1 MKRRASVLVAVLWCV
16 ALLSVVVVGSL
27 YTTRLNLG
35 AAKNFEDKVQA
46 HYLALAGIEKA
57 KALIFHEA
65 ETRKKAARN
74 HSGELFSGAE
84 ALRDVKFGRGMFR
97 VIRQGG
103 SEDNDQLVYGI
114 RDEESRLNINTAS
127 REDLMKIEDMRPE
140 VISSIIDWRD
150 GDNSPQPSGA
160 ERDYYASLKPPYIPR
175 NGEIQTIREMLLING
190 VTPELLLGE
199 DLNANGLLDP
209 EENDGEEN
217 APQDNRNNRLEAG
230 WSGLFCLKSA
240 IDNRSAAGD
249 ARVNVQTAGE
259 SELTGVKGITPEI
272 AKAIVAYRGRQKLE
286 NITDLMEVANLAP
299 ERPQPNQ
306 PGGGGPTQGGPQP
319 QQQQS
324 QPQQGGGA
332 PPNQGP
338 VQTVGPKLISQ
349 ELFEDICDYVTVDNS
364 STIKSVI
371 NVNTASVDVLSC
383 LNGITREIAQNIVNH
398 RKSAGYFASI
408 AGLLK
413 VDGMTRG
420 IFKEIAPRITA
431 RSENF
436 RIVSE
441 GRVTSTGAR
450 ERMEV
455 VVKLSG
461 KNMDTLY
468 YRENL

>member
-1 MKRRASVLVAVLWCV
+1 MKKRASVLVAVLWCV

-46 HYLALAGIEKA
+46 HYLALAGVEKA
-57 KALIFHEA
+57 KALIFQDA
-65 ETRKKAARN
+65 SARKKAARN
-74 HSGELFSGAE
+74 HSGELYTGAE
-84 ALRDVKFGRGMFR
+84 ALRDVTLGRGKFR

-103 SEDNDQLVYGI
+103 ADESDQLIYGI
-114 RDEESRLNINTAS
+114 RDEESRLNINTVS
-127 REDLMKIEDMRPE
+127 REELTKLEDMRPE
-140 VISSIIDWRD
+140 VVSSIMDWRD

-209 EENDGEEN
+209 EENDGDEN
-217 APQDNRNNRLEAG
+217 PPHDNRNNRLEAG

-240 IDNRSAAGD
+240 IENRSAAGD

-259 SELTGVKGITPEI
+259 SELTEVKGITPEI

-306 PGGGGPTQGGPQP
+306 PGGGGPNPGGPQP
-319 QQQQS
+319 QQQS
-324 QPQQGGGA
+324 QPQQGGA

-371 NVNTASVDVLSC
+371 NINTANVDVLSC
-383 LNGITREIAQNIVNH
+383 MNGITREIAQNIVNH

-413 VDGMTRG
+413 VDGMTRD

-461 KNMDTLY
+461 KNLDTIY

>member
-1 MKRRASVLVAVLWCV
+1 MNRRASVLVAVLWCV
-16 ALLSVVVVGSL
+16 ALLSVVVVGAL

-65 ETRKKAARN
+65 AARKKAARN

-84 ALRDVKFGRGMFR
+84 ALRDVSLGRGKFR
-97 VIRQGG
+97 VIRQGTRDEG
-103 SEDNDQLVYGI
+103 GELVYGI
-114 RDEESRLNINTAS
+114 RDEESRLNINTAA
-127 REDLMKIEDMRPE
+127 REELMKIEDMRPE

-150 GDNSPQPSGA
+150 GDNSAQPGGA
-160 ERDYYASLKPPYIPR
+160 ERDYYAALKPPYIPR
-175 NGEIQTIREMLLING
+175 NGEIQTIREMLLIQG

-209 EENDGEEN
+209 EENDGDEN
-217 APQDNRNNRLEAG
+217 APRDNHNGRLEAG
-230 WSGLFCLKSA
+230 WSGMFCLKSA
-240 IDNRSAAGD
+240 IENRSASGEP
-249 ARVNVQTAGE
+249 RVHVQTASE
-259 SELTGVKGITPEI
+259 AELTSVKGITSEI
-272 AKAIVAYRGRQKLE
+272 AKAIIAYRGRQKLE
-286 NITDLMEVANLAP
+286 NITDLMEVAALAP
-299 ERPQPNQ
+299 DRPQGNQ
-306 PGGGGPTQGGPQP
+306 PGGPQNRGP
-319 QQQQS
+319 QQQQPEQ
-324 QPQQGGGA
+324 QPQAQGQPN
-332 PPNQGP
+332 PPNAGP

-349 ELFEDICDYVTVDNS
+349 DLFEDICDYVTVDDATTQKGVVN
-364 STIKSVI
+364 I
-371 NVNTASVDVLSC
+371 NTASVAVLSC
-383 LNGITREIAQNIVNH
+383 LNGLTEELARNIVNY
-398 RKSAGYFASI
+398 RQSAGYFASI
-408 AGLLK
+408 AGLLR
-413 VDGMTRG
+413 VDGITRD
-420 IFKEIAPRITA
+420 IFKEIAPRLTA

-468 YRENL
+468 FRDNL